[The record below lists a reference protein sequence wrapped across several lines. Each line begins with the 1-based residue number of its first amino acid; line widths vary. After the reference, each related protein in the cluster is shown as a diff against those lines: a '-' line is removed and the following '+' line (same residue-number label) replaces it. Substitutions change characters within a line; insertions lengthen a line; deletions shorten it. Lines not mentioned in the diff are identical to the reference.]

1 MGLVLDMPA
10 GVLHWLDLRAI
21 VSTATEAF
29 LLAEI
34 MADPLWTTTA
44 LSGKDFLRTAF
55 ASGVA
60 SLGVALRVIKGV
72 PVRVQ
77 FRKGN

>member
-34 MADPLWTTTA
+34 MADPL
-44 LSGKDFLRTAF
+44 
-55 ASGVA
+55 
-60 SLGVALRVIKGV
+60 
-72 PVRVQ
+72 
-77 FRKGN
+77 